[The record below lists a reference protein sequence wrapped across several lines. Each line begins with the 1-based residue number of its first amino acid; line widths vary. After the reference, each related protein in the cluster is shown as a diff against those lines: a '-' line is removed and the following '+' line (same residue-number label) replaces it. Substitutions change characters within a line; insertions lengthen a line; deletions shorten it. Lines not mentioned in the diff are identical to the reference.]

1 MRFRKPILALSSLL
15 FLPLVACEYHKLQQ
29 LNYAEPTGTAF
40 EKALFANY
48 RALTKE
54 EERNYDWSQAVIYA
68 DKALRAAYGE
78 EPAPENPVDG
88 DLSPQMRIQFEKA
101 REDLLHILVGDAKT
115 VRPQLVADAQTNF
128 DCWLEKQSENFRP
141 DDIAFC
147 RENFYDALQELL
159 SPGEMVS
166 KPSAALKPK
175 PAKTVELQPA
185 PVAEPPAE
193 PAPQPAPEPKP
204 ELEPQSA
211 PASEPAPELEPKP
224 APAPEPMVE
233 PKAETAPPA
242 EQIPAT
248 PFAPPPVEP
257 KPAETAPTPASPQAL
272 PPESKAPKEN
282 GETASYIIFFDSGQA
297 VLTPAGEKIVDE
309 AARSLVTQP
318 SYRVVINGRTDVFG
332 NASPELPA
340 KRAQMVKDRLI
351 LQGIAE
357 SAIELQVGEPKPAA
371 GGDTTAPAPV
381 ARRVEIFISE

>member
-1 MRFRKPILALSSLL
+1 MRFRQAILSLLSLL
-15 FLPLVACEYHKLQQ
+15 FLLPLAACEYYKLQE

-40 EKALFANY
+40 EKALWANY
-48 RALTKE
+48 RALSKE

-78 EPAPENPVDG
+78 EPAPENPADG
-88 DLSPQMRIQFEKA
+88 DLSPEMKLQFEKA
-101 REDLLHILVGDAKT
+101 REDLLHILAGDAKT

-128 DCWLEKQSENFRP
+128 DCWLEKQHENFRP

-159 SPGEMVS
+159 SPGEMAS
-166 KPSAALKPK
+166 KPSTRLAPK
-175 PAKTVELQPA
+175 PVKAVKPQPA
-185 PVAEPPAE
+185 PIPAPPAE
-193 PAPQPAPEPKP
+193 LVPQPAPEPKP
-204 ELEPQSA
+204 ELEPQPA
-211 PASEPAPELEPKP
+211 PVVEPAPELAPK
-224 APAPEPMVE
+224 PAPEPMVE
-233 PKAETAPPA
+233 PKAETVSPVEQAPV
-242 EQIPAT
+242 T
-248 PFAPPPVEP
+248 PFAPPPVEA
-257 KPAETAPTPASPQAL
+257 KPAETAPIPAAPQAL

-297 VLTPAGEKIVDE
+297 VLTPAGEKIVDD
-309 AARSLVTQP
+309 AARSLVQQP

-371 GGDTTAPAPV
+371 GGDAAAPTPV